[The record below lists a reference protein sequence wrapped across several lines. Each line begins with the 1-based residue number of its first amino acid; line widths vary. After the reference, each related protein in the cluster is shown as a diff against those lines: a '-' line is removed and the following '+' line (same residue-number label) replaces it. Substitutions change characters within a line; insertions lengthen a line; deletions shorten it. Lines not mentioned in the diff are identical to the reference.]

1 MAMISSFLQII
12 GLLCRI
18 LSLTNRS
25 HPIDRLCWRPVNFDD
40 CLIILIYGVASVSR
54 IDQIVGLFCRRAL
67 RKRRYSIKL
76 FVYICFKTNIVY
88 DTFVLCVVCCVLH
101 FIFKKKYQNNVF
113 KKKNVFNSMICNQT
127 YIVYC
132 TMIVCIHIVQDKHC
146 V

>member
-1 MAMISSFLQII
+1 MLEYGVAMISSFLQII

-76 FVYICFKTNIVY
+76 FVYICFKTHIVY
-88 DTFVLCVVCCVLH
+88 DTFVLCVVCCIL
-101 FIFKKKYQNNVF
+101 FLKRNIKTMFLKKKMFLTV
-113 KKKNVFNSMICNQT
+113 
-127 YIVYC
+127 
-132 TMIVCIHIVQDKHC
+132 
-146 V
+146 